1 MPTPESPPAPVPATG
16 WYRRLLDH
24 PFSEWA
30 IVAVGITVLAE
41 IANPVYT
48 IVSGVD
54 FTAVLGSSQ
63 PGPWPV
69 VARIG
74 LLTAPFLWSLRA
86 FLVLLAW
93 IFALRRKGLGTHEA
107 QLLGRVFGAPV
118 ARLSDHLGG
127 PRLTRVLAHPLLLIL
142 VSWILFQ
149 ASLWLWLTLFG

>member
-1 MPTPESPPAPVPATG
+1 MPPTEPGGTPARAPG
-16 WYRRLLDH
+16 WYRRFMDH

-69 VARIG
+69 LARIG
-74 LLTAPFLWSLRA
+74 LLTGPFLWSLRA

-93 IFALRRKGLGTHEA
+93 IFGLRRKGFGTHDA

-118 ARLSDHLGG
+118 RRLSDRLGG
-127 PRLTRVLAHPLLLIL
+127 ARLTRVLAHPLLLFL
-142 VSWILFQ
+142 VAWILFQ
-149 ASLWLWLTLFG
+149 ASLWVWLSLFG